1 MNQPPL
7 KEAGDAFARFVQ
19 LIARLRAPGGCPW
32 DREQTHES
40 LKPMTLEEA
49 YEVVEA
55 IDRRDD
61 QELAGELG
69 DLLLQVVFHAQLA
82 TEGGR
87 FTIADVI
94 ERVFEKM
101 VHRHPHV
108 FADHPAATPGE
119 VLRNWEAIKE
129 EERDRKGK
137 ASDASM
143 LDSVSRSLPA
153 TMEAFQ
159 MTTKVSRVGFDWPDV
174 TSVLA
179 KLEEEVGELKEA
191 IAAGAG
197 PAAVGED
204 GRDPDEIED
213 AVALGDEARAPR
225 AQGRQVPHVKSDA
238 GAVDP
243 QRVGRTVSDGR
254 PNRERRQHDRACA
267 QHAAQGPVLLGQV
280 SRRAIGDAMGKL
292 RHVVPPGRQ
301 CIPWQNSR

>member
-1 MNQPPL
+1 MNQPPP

-32 DREQTHES
+32 DREQTHET

-55 IDRRDD
+55 IDRGDD

-101 VHRHPHV
+101 VRRHPHV

-119 VLRNWEAIKE
+119 VLRNWEALKE
-129 EERDRKGK
+129 EERAGKGK
-137 ASDASM
+137 GSDASM

-159 MTTKVSRVGFDWPDV
+159 MTTKVSRVGFDWPDAA
-174 TSVLA
+174 SVLA

-191 IAAGAG
+191 VAAGEG
-197 PAAVGED
+197 PTAVGEEIGDLLFVIVNLSRRLGVDPESALKAGNRKFRRRFRYVEERLRARGKRPADSSLEEMD
-204 GRDPDEIED
+204 G
-213 AVALGDEARAPR
+213 LWDEAK
-225 AQGRQVPHVKSDA
+225 RQEGSAEGDQRGPGSR
-238 GAVDP
+238 GAV
-243 QRVGRTVSDGR
+243 
-254 PNRERRQHDRACA
+254 
-267 QHAAQGPVLLGQV
+267 
-280 SRRAIGDAMGKL
+280 
-292 RHVVPPGRQ
+292 
-301 CIPWQNSR
+301 

>member
-1 MNQPPL
+1 MNQPLL
-7 KEAGDAFARFVQ
+7 KKAGDAFARFVE

-55 IDRRDD
+55 IDRGDD

-82 TEGGR
+82 SEGGR

-94 ERVFEKM
+94 ERVLEKM
-101 VHRHPHV
+101 VRRHPHV

-119 VLRNWEAIKE
+119 VLRNWEALKE
-129 EERDRKGK
+129 EERAGKGK
-137 ASDASM
+137 GSDTSM

-159 MTTKVSRVGFDWPDV
+159 MTTKVSRVGFDWPDA

-191 IAAGAG
+191 VAAGEG
-197 PAAVGED
+197 PTAVG
-204 GRDPDEIED
+204 DEIGD
-213 AVALGDEARAPR
+213 LLFVIVNLARHLG
-225 AQGRQVPHVKSDA
+225 
-238 GAVDP
+238 VDP
-243 QRVGRTVSDGR
+243 ESALKAGNRKFRRRFRYVEERLRARGKKPADSSLDEMDALWNEAKRQEGSGEGDQRSVGPRGAD
-254 PNRERRQHDRACA
+254 
-267 QHAAQGPVLLGQV
+267 
-280 SRRAIGDAMGKL
+280 
-292 RHVVPPGRQ
+292 
-301 CIPWQNSR
+301 

>member
-1 MNQPPL
+1 MNQPPP

-32 DREQTHES
+32 DREQTHET

-55 IDRRDD
+55 IDRGDD

-101 VHRHPHV
+101 VRRHPHV

-119 VLRNWEAIKE
+119 VLRNWEALKE
-129 EERDRKGK
+129 EERAGKGK
-137 ASDASM
+137 GSDASM

-159 MTTKVSRVGFDWPDV
+159 MTTKVSRVGFDWPDAA
-174 TSVLA
+174 SVLA

-191 IAAGAG
+191 VAAGEG
-197 PAAVGED
+197 PTAVGEEIGDLLFVIVNLSRRLGVDPESALKAGNRKFRRRFRYVEERLRARGKRPADSSLEEMD
-204 GRDPDEIED
+204 G
-213 AVALGDEARAPR
+213 LWDEAK
-225 AQGRQVPHVKSDA
+225 RQEASAEGDQRGPGSR
-238 GAVDP
+238 GAV
-243 QRVGRTVSDGR
+243 
-254 PNRERRQHDRACA
+254 
-267 QHAAQGPVLLGQV
+267 
-280 SRRAIGDAMGKL
+280 
-292 RHVVPPGRQ
+292 
-301 CIPWQNSR
+301 